1 MKALVLFSGG
11 LDSRLVIR
19 ILQEKGYEV
28 EALFFLLPYSKKQ
41 IPKVE
46 GVNLRVVDCTKGEN
60 LKEYLGF
67 LKEPK
72 HGVGAGIN
80 PCVDCKVFMFK
91 KAEEIR
97 GEVGADFL
105 ATGEVPGQRPMSQTK
120 HAFSIIDK
128 KVPGIRRP
136 LIEKGAVGRKRRLQM
151 DLARHYKIEY
161 PSPSGGCLLC
171 EKEISCR
178 LKFLFGKDLVDEK
191 KLPLTIIGRHY
202 WIKGWFVV
210 SRDEKE
216 SEVIDKYPN
225 VVKSGRG
232 KPGVYFHD
240 KKNKSV
246 ALKLQG
252 AFEKRQQGEYK
263 KFRI

>member
-11 LDSRLVIR
+11 LDSRLVVE
-19 ILQEKGYEV
+19 ILKEKGIEV

-41 IPKVE
+41 IPESNCK
-46 GVNLRVVDCTKGEN
+46 LHIIDCTKGKN
-60 LKEYLGF
+60 LKEYISL
-67 LKEPK
+67 LKKPK

-97 GEVGADFL
+97 KKVGADFL

-128 KVPGIRRP
+128 KIPNIQRP
-136 LIEKGAVGRKRRLQM
+136 LIEKGIAGRKRSQQM
-151 DLARHYKIEY
+151 NLAKTFKINY

-171 EKEISCR
+171 EKEVSR
-178 LKFLFGKDLVDEK
+178 KLRFLLNKGLVNEKTLDL
-191 KLPLTIIGRHY
+191 TRIGRHY
-202 WIKGWFVV
+202 WIGGWIIVA
-210 SRDEKE
+210 RDEEE
-216 SEVIDKYPN
+216 STIIDNYKSVI
-225 VVKSGRG
+225 KSGKR
-232 KPGVYFHD
+232 KPAVYYHD
-240 KKNKSV
+240 KKNKKT
-246 ALKLQG
+246 ALELQE
-252 AFEKRQQGEYK
+252 AFEHRKQGNYD